1 MLYRWTQSNCKNV
14 ENPDLIEII
23 AKAMAKL
30 QERAVLFKY
39 VIEEYCVFRRS
50 FLVGEF
56 LNALTK
62 GGKFIQN
69 CLLKWVLNKM
79 FVGPSGNPAPIEMRA
94 HDAQIYVTDMLV
106 WINKAIPV
114 EKQNLHLLVKMCNPE
129 GIK

>member
-1 MLYRWTQSNCKNV
+1 V

-39 VIEEYCVFRRS
+39 VMEEYCVFRRG

-62 GGKFIQN
+62 GGK
-69 CLLKWVLNKM
+69 WVYGSATK
-79 FVGPSGNPAPIEMRA
+79 
-94 HDAQIYVTDMLV
+94 TT
-106 WINKAIPV
+106 
-114 EKQNLHLLVKMCNPE
+114 
-129 GIK
+129 IKG